1 MALPFPFAGENRRL
15 RSSLSFNLGKIP
27 ATIEVDGKPELS
39 SRGFKVPES
48 TFGLS
53 LSGESA
59 FQRSRSLDAPATMS
73 DVMLLKSDRSV
84 SCRARSQI
92 ALTEPGLLSE

>member
-15 RSSLSFNLGKIP
+15 RSSLSFHLGKIP

-73 DVMLLKSDRSV
+73 DVMLGSDRSV